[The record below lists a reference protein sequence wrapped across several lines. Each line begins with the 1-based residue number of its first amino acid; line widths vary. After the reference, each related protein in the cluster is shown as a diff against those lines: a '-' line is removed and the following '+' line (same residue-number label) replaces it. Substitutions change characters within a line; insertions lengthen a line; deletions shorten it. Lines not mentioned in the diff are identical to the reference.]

1 MSVDTLKANLTL
13 PVIGAPMFL
22 ASGVDL
28 VVAQCCA
35 GIVGSFPALNA
46 RPAAELD
53 NWLTEIE
60 SRLAAFQAETGKAPA
75 PYAVNLIVH
84 GSNPRVEEDLATLV
98 RHKVP
103 LVITSLSAPDK
114 VVEAVHGYGGL
125 VFHDVI
131 TVRHAEKAAGVGV
144 DGLILVCAGAG
155 GHAGRL
161 SPFALLPEV
170 KAFYDGAI
178 VLSGAITGGAAI
190 LAAEALGADF
200 AYIGSAFIAT
210 NESIA
215 PEGHKQMVAESHAAD
230 VLYTPYFSGTHGNY
244 LIPSIL
250 AAGADLDEASAAQ
263 PRKMEFGSGSSK
275 TKAWKD
281 VWSAGQGVGQIERI
295 QPAADYIGQLKAE
308 YDAARA
314 ALLVHGT

>member
-1 MSVDTLKANLTL
+1 MNVETLKADLSL

-35 GIVGSFPALNA
+35 GIIGAFPALNA
-46 RPAAELD
+46 RPAEELD
-53 NWLTEIE
+53 TWLTEIE
-60 SRLAAFQAETGKAPA
+60 TRLVAFEAETGKPPA

-84 GSNPRVEEDLATLV
+84 GSNPRVDEDLATLV

-103 LVITSLSAPDK
+103 LVITSLSAPGK

-170 KAFYDGAI
+170 KAFYNGAI

-190 LAAEALGADF
+190 LAAKALGADF

-210 NESIA
+210 DESIA
-215 PEGHKQMVAESHAAD
+215 PEGHKQMVADSRAAD

-244 LIPSIL
+244 LIPSIV
-250 AAGADLDEASAAQ
+250 AAGADLDEATVAQ
-263 PRKMEFGSGSSK
+263 PRKMEFDSGSSK
-275 TKAWKD
+275 AKAWKD
-281 VWSAGQGVGQIERI
+281 VWSAGQGVGQIDRV
-295 QPAADYIGQLKAE
+295 QPAAAYIAQLKAE
-308 YDAARA
+308 YDAARQ
-314 ALLVHGT
+314 ALLEA

>member
-1 MSVDTLKANLTL
+1 MNVAALKAELSL

-35 GIVGSFPALNA
+35 GIIGAFPALNA
-46 RPAAELD
+46 RPAKELD
-53 NWLTEIE
+53 TWLTEIE
-60 SRLAAFQAETGKAPA
+60 TRLAAFEAETGKAPA

-84 GSNPRVEEDLATLV
+84 GSNPRVDEDLATLV

-114 VVEAVHGYGGL
+114 VVKAVHGYGGL

-131 TVRHAEKAAGVGV
+131 TVRHAEKAASVGV

-170 KAFYDGAI
+170 KAFYHGAI

-210 NESIA
+210 DESIA
-215 PEGHKQMVAESHAAD
+215 PEGHKQMVADSRAAD
-230 VLYTPYFSGTHGNY
+230 ILYTPYFSGTHGNY
-244 LIPSIL
+244 LIPSIV
-250 AAGADLDEASAAQ
+250 AAGADLDEATVAQ

-275 TKAWKD
+275 AKAWKD
-281 VWSAGQGVGQIERI
+281 VWSAGQGVGQIDRV
-295 QPAADYIGQLKAE
+295 QPAAAYIAQLKAE
-308 YDAARA
+308 YGAARQ
-314 ALLVHGT
+314 ALFEA

>member
-1 MSVDTLKANLTL
+1 MNVAALKTELSL

-35 GIVGSFPALNA
+35 GIIGSFPALNA
-46 RPAAELD
+46 RPAEELD
-53 NWLTEIE
+53 TWLTEIE
-60 SRLAAFQAETGKAPA
+60 TRLAAFETETGKAPA

-84 GSNPRVEEDLATLV
+84 GSNPRVDEDLATLV

-210 NESIA
+210 DESIA
-215 PEGHKQMVAESHAAD
+215 PDGHKQMVADSRAAD
-230 VLYTPYFSGTHGNY
+230 ILYTPYFSGTHGNY
-244 LIPSIL
+244 LTPSIV
-250 AAGADLDEASAAQ
+250 AAGADLDEATVAQ

-275 TKAWKD
+275 ARAWKD
-281 VWSAGQGVGQIERI
+281 VWSAGQGVGQIERV
-295 QPAADYIGQLKAE
+295 QPAAAYIAQLKAE
-308 YDAARA
+308 YAAARSR
-314 ALLVHGT
+314 LLKIE